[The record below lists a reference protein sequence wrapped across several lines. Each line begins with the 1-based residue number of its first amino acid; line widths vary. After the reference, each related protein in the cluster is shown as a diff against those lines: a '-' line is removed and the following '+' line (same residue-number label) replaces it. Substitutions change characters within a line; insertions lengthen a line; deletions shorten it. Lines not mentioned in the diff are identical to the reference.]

1 LKLFLDS
8 EELGDYI
15 SKNIKINK
23 HNTNKEILKI
33 WQYHQ
38 DYNEMNDNN
47 QNKINLE
54 DNTDLI
60 DEYNNENMLDNNSE
74 TEKIN
79 EDKIDEDKN

>member
-1 LKLFLDS
+1 
-8 EELGDYI
+8 
-15 SKNIKINK
+15 
-23 HNTNKEILKI
+23 
-33 WQYHQ
+33 
-38 DYNEMNDNN
+38 MNDNN